1 VAEQLSPPSGLLG
14 SSRAALLRAR
24 EVRGLRRCDRGGWS
38 TRVHVMR
45 SDFCGN
51 AGRPTTAIVWIALG
65 MITLLGG
72 VFGAV
77 ADAAVFTQ
85 AIS

>member
-1 VAEQLSPPSGLLG
+1 
-14 SSRAALLRAR
+14 
-24 EVRGLRRCDRGGWS
+24 
-38 TRVHVMR
+38 MR